1 MTVTGAMILTQ
12 GGGVLPLDQRI
23 ADALMNYAILAAEQ
37 EGLPRKTWCRRYWKL
52 KDYEAK
58 EVLRGNA
65 SKALYERVLKARG
78 PHCGWA
84 VGIAVTGAVVGQELH
99 EFFRE
104 QMREAA
110 LEAARAEE
118 HERLAQTAYRRLA
131 GNPPHHRED
140 RKARAADGAVGAQA
154 TARVAGKRS

>member
-12 GGGVLPLDQRI
+12 GGGILPLDQRI
-23 ADALMNYAILAAEQ
+23 SDALMNYAILAAER
-37 EGLPRKTWCRRYWKL
+37 EEMPRKTWCRRYWNL

-58 EVLRGNA
+58 DLLKGNA
-65 SKALYERVLKARG
+65 SKAIYERILKARG

-104 QMREAA
+104 QMRQAA
-110 LEAARAEE
+110 LEAERAEE

-131 GNPPHHRED
+131 GDTSNHRKD
-140 RKARAADGAVGAQA
+140 RAPRATAGDVGAQA
-154 TARVAGKRS
+154 PARVAGKRG

>member
-104 QMREAA
+104 QMRQAA
-110 LEAARAEE
+110 LEAERAEE

-131 GNPPHHRED
+131 GLPSPRGED
-140 RKARAADGAVGAQA
+140 REARSPSGSLGSEAP
-154 TARVAGKRS
+154 ARVAGKRG